1 MAIPL
6 LPRGDE
12 GLTKYCSWDGWYQDG
27 RVQVPHVRKIATNGR
42 RFAKEAKFKC
52 GDTDE
57 LVRQFIEEYQVK
69 LGHTY
74 LLDTALGA
82 YEAWGSNN
90 NGDAFREVDL
100 MVDSDDHGYRSFKK
114 HAHVFR
120 HHQNSDP
127 AKAVG
132 KVVLAAYNRDMK
144 RVEVIEELNDVLAG
158 DLLQKW
164 ANEGSLPTSMG
175 CKVAHDVCSIC
186 GNRAPS
192 ARVYCEHA
200 KYAMNRV
207 WEDGRK
213 VCVWNPNPKFFDQS
227 HVIIPAEKI
236 AGTMMKVASANDV
249 DIDGVE
255 EPACV
260 PSAIAG
266 ELRNVIE
273 ISEET
278 QKVASQAE
286 EPAEISEV
294 QAFAEADPTL
304 PLEVLESLASFPL
317 HKVASTLTY
326 LGIVPKPEEWQYLVL
341 SSQGHDKL
349 AAAYHEQGVCFD
361 PDVEVPELTPDSE
374 DFINSSYA
382 STEVA
387 KKLAGWVEQRSVYP
401 EFLGPRIE
409 KRAANEIIDK
419 HVRDF
424 DEQENRKSSK
434 RMAWSVGGGAAL
446 GAGVGAMLPGNG
458 KRVAGA
464 LAGGLTGALAGT
476 VPALYFGLRS
486 TQNKLDEKSR
496 ILARA
501 RREQELGNPF
511 TEETSRRIISKTAAE
526 VVPPEKIRKGD
537 PSIPATMAALGVSYG
552 LMRAIQGSNKET
564 LEGLKGKLGTS
575 PVISALLIAAGVAAA
590 LRLGSSHMNDDAE
603 KKPEAGVKV
612 KLSSLLGGGMYGS
625 CITTPWGG
633 KTAAGKGLGS
643 WVAETPESIKSVV
656 LPFGLGYMS
665 SAYYRAKQMQGQ
677 PTSGVQNV
685 VAEHPLATG
694 VGAVGAVAAVRRALK
709 R

>member
-12 GLTKYCSWDGWYQDG
+12 GLTKYCSWGAWYQDG
-27 RVQVPHVRKIATNGR
+27 HVRVPHVRKIATNGK

-52 GDTDE
+52 GDTAE
-57 LVRQFIEEYQVK
+57 LIRQFLEEYQVK

-74 LLDTALGA
+74 MLDTALGA
-82 YEAWGSNN
+82 YEAWGPNN
-90 NGDAFREVDL
+90 NGDAFRECDL

-120 HHQNSDP
+120 HHKNTDP
-127 AKAVG
+127 ALAVG
-132 KVVLAAYNRDMK
+132 KVVLAAYNKDMK
-144 RVEVIEELNDVLAG
+144 RVEVIEELNDNLAG

-175 CKVAHDVCSIC
+175 CKVAYDVCSIC
-186 GNRAPS
+186 NNRAPS
-192 ARVYCEHA
+192 ARVYCDHA

-207 WEDGRK
+207 WDDGRK

-249 DIDGVE
+249 EIDEVE
-255 EPACV
+255 EPSCV

-273 ISEET
+273 IWGET

-304 PLEVLESLASFPL
+304 PLEVLDELRQFPL

-349 AAAYHEQGVCFD
+349 AAAYHEQGICFD
-361 PDVEVPELTPDSE
+361 PDIEIPELTPDSE

-401 EFLGPRIE
+401 EFLGPRMEAFE
-409 KRAANEIIDK
+409 KD
-419 HVRDF
+419 
-424 DEQENRKSSK
+424 
-434 RMAWSVGGGAAL
+434 
-446 GAGVGAMLPGNG
+446 
-458 KRVAGA
+458 
-464 LAGGLTGALAGT
+464 
-476 VPALYFGLRS
+476 
-486 TQNKLDEKSR
+486 
-496 ILARA
+496 
-501 RREQELGNPF
+501 
-511 TEETSRRIISKTAAE
+511 AAE
-526 VVPPEKIRKGD
+526 VVPPEKIRQGD

-552 LMRAIQGSNKET
+552 LMRAIQGANKDT
-564 LEGLKGKLGTS
+564 LDVLKGRIGTA

-590 LRLGSSHMNDDAE
+590 LRLGSSAVKSEAE
-603 KKPEAGVKV
+603 KKPEVGAKV
-612 KLSSLLGGGMYGS
+612 KLSSLLKGEMYGS
-625 CITTPWGG
+625 CTTTPWGG
-633 KTAAGKGLGS
+633 KTASGKGLGT
-643 WVAETPESIKSVV
+643 WIAETPESVKSIV
-656 LPFGLGYMS
+656 LPFGLGYMG

-677 PTSGVQNV
+677 PTTSTQNV
-685 VAEHPLATG
+685 IADHPLAAG